1 MKSLPIRYTKIIF
14 LLMMLFLVQNAFTQ
28 NQPEKKK
35 NRPSKKEKNQS
46 EMVQQTQLKDSV
58 APKPVIATE
67 KPDGLLL
74 DKVVAVV
81 GKEIIMHSDLEVQ
94 YQQYRQMGSYQG
106 SEETVKCTILEGM
119 ILSKLLMTKADN
131 DSLYAPDNQIDMEL
145 DYRLKYFISQ
155 IGSQEKLEEY
165 FGKPI
170 SEIKEEMRKNIV
182 EQKRTEMA
190 RNEVVKNTLVTPSE
204 VRKMFKALPA
214 DSVPMV
220 NSEVVIQQIVKK
232 PEVGMEQTIE
242 IKERLRNY
250 RQRVLNGEQFSTLA
264 ILYSEDPGSAAKGG
278 ELGFYGKG
286 ELYPEFEKAAF
297 KLNPGEISDVVETKA
312 GFHIIQMIDRRGE
325 FINVRHILLRP
336 KVSFELLQQ
345 ASDEL
350 DSLSKEIRSG
360 KVTFDAAVARYS
372 DDDKTTGGFLINP
385 YTNSTKW
392 EVSQLDPTILYSVD
406 KMNPGEISQP
416 FLFETEEGFQ
426 AYRILFLKS
435 KTVPHRANIEEDYDR
450 IQEWAIEQ
458 KKHKTLVAWMKR
470 QYERIYIRISE
481 PYNQCAFEFVEKE

>member
-1 MKSLPIRYTKIIF
+1 MKAIIRFTITFCF
-14 LLMMLFLVQNAFTQ
+14 LLLLVAPQNLNAQ
-28 NQPEKKK
+28 
-35 NRPSKKEKNQS
+35 NRPPRKPGAPPTSNTVPPLSQDTSVPKNA
-46 EMVQQTQLKDSV
+46 T
-58 APKPVIATE
+58 PVE
-67 KPDGLLL
+67 KPQGLLL
-74 DKVVAVV
+74 DKVIAVI
-81 GKEIIMHSDLEVQ
+81 GKQIIMYSDIEIQ

-131 DSLYAPDNQIDMEL
+131 DSLYVPDNQIDMEL
-145 DYRLKYFISQ
+145 DYRIKYFISQ

-170 SEIKEEMRKNIV
+170 AEIRSEMREGIV

-190 RNEVVKNTLVTPSE
+190 RNEVVKNTIVTPSE
-204 VRKMFKALPA
+204 VRKMFKALPV
-214 DSVPMV
+214 DSIPMV
-220 NSEVVIQQIVKK
+220 NSEVVIQQLVKQ

-242 IKERLRNY
+242 IKERLRGY
-250 RQRVLNGEQFSTLA
+250 RQRIINGEKFSTLA

-297 KLNPGEISDVVETKA
+297 KLLPGEISDVVETKA

-336 KVSFELLQQ
+336 KVSFETLQQ
-345 ASDEL
+345 TLDEL
-350 DSLSKEIRSG
+350 DSLTNEMRSG
-360 KVTFDAAVARYS
+360 KISFDEAVARYS

-385 YTNSTKW
+385 YNSSTKW
-392 EVSQLDPTILYSVD
+392 ETSQLDPTILYSVD
-406 KMNPGEISQP
+406 KMQPGDISQP
-416 FLFETEEGFQ
+416 LLYDTEEGNQ
-426 AYRILFLKS
+426 AYRVLYLKS
-435 KTVPHRANIEEDYDR
+435 KTQPHRANIEEDYDR

-458 KKHKTLVAWMKR
+458 KKHKKLIEWMQK
-470 QYERIYIRISE
+470 QYDRTYIHISE
-481 PYNQCAFEFVEKE
+481 PFDQCVFDFSAE

>member
-1 MKSLPIRYTKIIF
+1 MKTSHTKILLLLITI
-14 LLMMLFLVQNAFTQ
+14 LLMALLGKVSAQNKTPQKQQRGAPSTSSVLPQ
-28 NQPEKKK
+28 DTSANTIKE
-35 NRPSKKEKNQS
+35 NLAVERPQG
-46 EMVQQTQLKDSV
+46 V
-58 APKPVIATE
+58 
-67 KPDGLLL
+67 LL

-81 GKEIIMHSDLEVQ
+81 GKQIIMYSDIEVQ

-106 SEETVKCTILEGM
+106 SEETVKCSILEGM

-131 DSLYAPDNQIDMEL
+131 DSLYVPDNQIDMEL

-165 FGKPI
+165 FGKSI
-170 SEIKEEMRKNIV
+170 SEIRSEMREGIV

-190 RNEVVKNTLVTPSE
+190 RNEVVKNTIVTPSE
-204 VRKMFKALPA
+204 VRKMFKALPI

-220 NSEVVIQQIVKK
+220 NSEVVIQQLIKQ
-232 PEVGMEQTIE
+232 PEVGIEQTIE
-242 IKERLRNY
+242 IKERLRGY
-250 RQRVLNGEQFSTLA
+250 RQRILNGEKFSTLA

-286 ELYPEFEKAAF
+286 ELYPEFEKTAF
-297 KLNPGEISDVVETKA
+297 KLSPGEISDVVETKA

-345 ASDEL
+345 TSDEL
-350 DSLSKEIRSG
+350 DSLATEIRSG
-360 KVTFDAAVARYS
+360 KITFDEAVTRYS
-372 DDDKTTGGFLINP
+372 DDNKTTGGFLINP
-385 YTNSTKW
+385 ANSSTKW
-392 EVSQLDPTILYSVD
+392 ELSQLDPTILYSVD
-406 KMNPGEISQP
+406 KMQPGDISQP
-416 FLFETEEGFQ
+416 LLYDTEDGYQ

-435 KTVPHRANIEEDYDR
+435 KSTPHRANIEEDYDR

-458 KKHKTLVAWMKR
+458 KKHKKLEEWMHK
-470 QYERIYIRISE
+470 QYERTYIRIAD
-481 PYNQCAFEFVEKE
+481 PFDQCAFEFSAE